1 MKLSD
6 IWFYFLLV
14 IFGIFALAALYLL
27 RYHPLTQFF
36 VVITLSTFY
45 FLLGVLYH
53 FLKKDLTK
61 QVVFEFL
68 GIAVFAVLSFGIL
81 TFWRII

>member
-6 IWFYFLLV
+6 IWFYLLLTV
-14 IFGIFALAALYLL
+14 FGIFALAGLYLL

-36 VVITLSTFY
+36 VVIVLAIFY

-61 QVVFEFL
+61 QIVAEFL
-68 GIAVFAVLSFGIL
+68 GIAVFVVLSLGIL
-81 TFWRII
+81 TFWRLI